1 MPDMIPRPDF
11 THLPQEEQNN
21 PEGAIKKYKS
31 PEFISLLLIGISD
44 KGYWLKICLFP
55 MKRI

>member
-44 KGYWLKICLFP
+44 KGY
-55 MKRI
+55 